1 MSHPVAGDPSLSQ
14 HTGPHLMATGD
25 SSVPANVVLHP
36 LTSLALQPPVVPG
49 NVSITG
55 MPEQDASGEQRVHTQ
70 VVHWDVRVNQK
81 YSNPPVLGVALVLN
95 TR

>member
-1 MSHPVAGDPSLSQ
+1 MTSPALSPTCQIDPSILQQTLQQGGLLSHPVAGDPGLSQ
-14 HTGPHLMATGD
+14 HAGPHLMATAD

-55 MPEQDASGEQRVHTQ
+55 MAEQDASGEQRV
-70 VVHWDVRVNQK
+70 DA
-81 YSNPPVLGVALVLN
+81 G
-95 TR
+95 